1 MASYASLAGGVTQP
15 GYLRLS
21 GGWLFGKGMLLTLA
35 CAISQAS
42 LGYDSTITAIIPFIA
57 ESQSSTKSSSEVLRS
72 QAAFG
77 YSHTA
82 GIIFGAVLTFLAGM
96 YLGRKRSLALGSV
109 VAGIG
114 YILTASSFSAGQLI
128 AGRVVSGLGGGFI
141 ASLAPI
147 WQVEAADT
155 RQRGRLV
162 VVQLVSKLMG
172 QNIAN
177 WVLFAYGKY
186 SRFLEGEQRMQEPIS
201 WRFSVGINLVLIVA
215 LLLLLLVLPESPRY
229 AMLTL
234 HSAVE
239 DANMMQMA
247 GRQRP

>member
-1 MASYASLAGGVTQP
+1 
-15 GYLRLS
+15 
-21 GGWLFGKGMLLTLA
+21 
-35 CAISQAS
+35 
-42 LGYDSTITAIIPFIA
+42 
-57 ESQSSTKSSSEVLRS
+57 
-72 QAAFG
+72 
-77 YSHTA
+77 
-82 GIIFGAVLTFLAGM
+82 
-96 YLGRKRSLALGSV
+96 
-109 VAGIG
+109 
-114 YILTASSFSAGQLI
+114 
-128 AGRVVSGLGGGFI
+128 
-141 ASLAPI
+141 
-147 WQVEAADT
+147 
-155 RQRGRLV
+155 
-162 VVQLVSKLMG
+162 MG